1 MFRRIT
7 SALAVVLT
15 AFGVIMAAAAPASAA
30 TNRLMAVWGN
40 LHLVDYETF
49 SANEHC
55 YSSLN
60 TNRTANPSYPIEIEW
75 IRTCGGEIRAE
86 LHMQGQVLSNN
97 YLHVFGTVLFFEGT
111 SSSTGDLDGSK
122 NFTLYVAPGT
132 SSPLNL
138 TVWNTDEG
146 DCDCAYY
153 NLRVGN
159 YAP

>member
-1 MFRRIT
+1 MYRRMIG
-7 SALAVVLT
+7 ALTVVL
-15 AFGVIMAAAAPASAA
+15 ALLGIGVAVAAPASAA
-30 TNRLMAVWGN
+30 TDRMLSVWGS
-40 LHLVDYETF
+40 LHLEDYETWA
-49 SANEHC
+49 ANEHC

-75 IRTCGGEIRAE
+75 VRTCGGEIRAE
-86 LHMQGQVLSNN
+86 MHMQAQVLSNN
-97 YLHVFGTVLFFEGT
+97 YLHVFGSLLFFEGT
-111 SSSTGDLDGSK
+111 SSSTSDLDGRK
-122 NFTLYVAPGT
+122 NFTLYVAPGA
-132 SSPLNL
+132 SQPLTA